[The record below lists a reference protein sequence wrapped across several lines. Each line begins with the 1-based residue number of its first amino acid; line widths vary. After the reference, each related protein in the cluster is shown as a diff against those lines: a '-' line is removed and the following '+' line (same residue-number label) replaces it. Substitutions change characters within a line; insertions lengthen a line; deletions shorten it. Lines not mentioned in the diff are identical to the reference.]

1 MESQSQASH
10 PFHRPWESRENGGIP
25 TFPLLRRLFLF
36 YKVRQKTCSSTLAKG
51 WAKLNCRSGPKS
63 VAKSMS
69 LATVENALTLAV
81 ARRSARP
88 VDAVPLGTIRSLAY
102 FAPVIDEVLQLKVG
116 PEYFQHLRNKLRRST
131 PAR

>member
-1 MESQSQASH
+1 ME
-10 PFHRPWESRENGGIP
+10 HREYV
-25 TFPLLRRLFLF
+25 RRVLEA
-36 YKVRQKTCSSTLAKG
+36 YCATPGTVGVIRRAD
-51 WAKLNCRSGPKS
+51 RSFAAQLHDRGVP
-63 VAKSMS
+63 

-102 FAPVIDEVLQLKVG
+102 FAPLIDEVLQLKVG